1 MTDFLTNHMTAA
13 GTTDGQGAGT
23 TDGQGAGT
31 TDGQGAGTTDGQ
43 GAGDGTGDGAAPR
56 TSNGRAAARTTG
68 GEPAARTT
76 RRPFDFDAARRLR
89 ALTGVDEELLA
100 RVKYERSKYTA
111 LGGVVL
117 GTSVIAAFS
126 MWNFATE
133 ALGKVS
139 FVALVPTV
147 IWMLFVLN
155 LDRWL
160 VTPQPNARR
169 RAGPLLTRLLIALML
184 GVVIAE
190 PLVLRIFQ
198 TAIEERVADERT
210 DAVDRL
216 RTNLVRCN
224 PVPSTT
230 QPVTPKGCDRTY
242 VLSFDATPGERGEEL
257 DALRSD
263 AAALEKR
270 VDRDTTRLEAI
281 DSEVRDE
288 CRRLI
293 RIAAT
298 GLYQRTSE
306 CLRLRDKAHDYRTT
320 HRTSENEKRLVGMN
334 SRISEIEAELTSS
347 RGEFLKARADGIER
361 RLDEE
366 RAKQKEIGV
375 LERIRALDE
384 LASGNAVLFVGIWLV
399 RLLFVLLDMLPVL
412 VKYLSGDTAYDRM
425 LTSES
430 NSAVKIHG
438 EEVRLTERRAMANLE
453 IAQDA
458 IEQEVRRHRAE
469 SEAAAREHTA
479 AMNIRVRQAVN
490 ALEDEIRRSSTV

>member
-1 MTDFLTNHMTAA
+1 LTDFPTNRI
-13 GTTDGQGAGT
+13 G
-23 TDGQGAGT
+23 
-31 TDGQGAGTTDGQ
+31 
-43 GAGDGTGDGAAPR
+43 
-56 TSNGRAAARTTG
+56 
-68 GEPAARTT
+68 
-76 RRPFDFDAARRLR
+76 FDAARGLR
-89 ALTGVDEELLA
+89 TLTGVDEDLLS
-100 RVKYERSKYTA
+100 RVRYERSKYTA

-133 ALGKVS
+133 ALGRVS
-139 FVALVPTV
+139 LAALVPTV

-169 RAGPLLTRLLIALML
+169 RLGPLLTRLLVALML

-198 TAIEERVADERT
+198 TAVVERVQDERT
-210 DAVDRL
+210 DTVDRL

-230 QPVTPKGCDRTY
+230 RTVAPKDCDTTY
-242 VLSFDATPGERGEEL
+242 VLSFRATPGDRVDEL
-257 DALRSD
+257 TALRSD
-263 AAALEKR
+263 AATLQKR
-270 VDRDTTRLEAI
+270 VDQDTTRLEAI
-281 DSEVRDE
+281 DSDVRDE
-288 CRRLI
+288 CRRLV

-306 CLRLRDKAHDYRTT
+306 CLRLRAKAQDYRTT
-320 HRTSENEKRLVGMN
+320 HRTAQNEQRLAGMN
-334 SRISEIEAELTSS
+334 TRISKIEGELTSS
-347 RGEFLKARADGIER
+347 RGAFLKARADGIAQ
-361 RLDEE
+361 RLAEE
-366 RAKQKEIGV
+366 RAKQQEIGV

-384 LASGNAVLFVGIWLV
+384 LASGNPVLFVGIWLV

-412 VKYLSGDTAYDRM
+412 VKYLTGETAYDRM
-425 LTSES
+425 LTGES

-438 EEVRLTERRAMANLE
+438 EQVRLAERRALADLE

-469 SEAAAREHTA
+469 SEAAFREHTA

>member
-1 MTDFLTNHMTAA
+1 MTDFLTNRLTASDAADGSRPGEEATARSAARTA
-13 GTTDGQGAGT
+13 GEPSA
-23 TDGQGAGT
+23 AR
-31 TDGQGAGTTDGQ
+31 
-43 GAGDGTGDGAAPR
+43 AGDGDTP
-56 TSNGRAAARTTG
+56 TRTTG
-68 GEPAARTT
+68 L
-76 RRPFDFDAARRLR
+76 PFDLDAGRRLR
-89 ALTGVDEELLA
+89 TLTGVDEELLA
-100 RVKYERSKYTA
+100 RVRFERSKYTA

-133 ALGKVS
+133 ALGRVS
-139 FVALVPTV
+139 LLALVPTV

-169 RAGPLLTRLLIALML
+169 RVGPLLTRLVIALML
-184 GVVIAE
+184 GTVIAE

-198 TAIEERVADERT
+198 TAIEEHVADERT
-210 DAVDRL
+210 DAVDQL

-230 QPVTPKGCDRTY
+230 RTTAPTGCDTTY
-242 VLSFDATPGERGEEL
+242 VLSFGATPGERAEEL
-257 DALRSD
+257 AALRSD
-263 AAALEKR
+263 AAGLQQR
-270 VDRDTTRLEAI
+270 VDQDTATLEGI

-288 CRRLI
+288 CRRLV
-293 RIAAT
+293 RMAAT

-306 CLRLRDKAHDYRTT
+306 CLRLREKAHDYRTT
-320 HRTSENEKRLVGMN
+320 HRTSENEKRLAGMN
-334 SRISEIEAELTSS
+334 SRISTIEAALTSS
-347 RGEFLKARADGIER
+347 RGAFLRTRADGIER
-361 RLDEE
+361 RLGEE
-366 RAKQKEIGV
+366 RAKQKEVGV

-384 LASGNAVLFVGIWLV
+384 LASGNPVLLVGIWLV
-399 RLLFVLLDMLPVL
+399 RMLFVFLDVLPVL
-412 VKYLSGDTAYDRM
+412 VKYLSGETAYDRM
-425 LTSES
+425 LTGES
-430 NSAVKIHG
+430 NSAVKLHG
-438 EEVRLTERRAMANLE
+438 EEIRLSERRAAANLE

-469 SEAAAREHTA
+469 SEAAFREHTA

>member
-1 MTDFLTNHMTAA
+1 MTDTLTNPVQPAAPQDGPPAGAPRDEAVARTGRGRASARTAA
-13 GTTDGQGAGT
+13 
-23 TDGQGAGT
+23 
-31 TDGQGAGTTDGQ
+31 
-43 GAGDGTGDGAAPR
+43 
-56 TSNGRAAARTTG
+56 
-68 GEPAARTT
+68 
-76 RRPFDFDAARRLR
+76 RPFDVDAARRLR

-100 RVKYERSKYTA
+100 RVRYERSKYTA

-126 MWNFATE
+126 MWNFATQ
-133 ALGKVS
+133 ALGRVS
-139 FVALVPTV
+139 VVALVPTV

-169 RAGPLLTRLLIALML
+169 RAGPLVMRLLIALLL

-210 DAVDRL
+210 GAVDRL

-230 QPVTPKGCDRTY
+230 RPVTPEGCGGTY
-242 VLSFDATPGERGEEL
+242 VLSFGATPGERGEEL
-257 DALRSD
+257 GALRSD
-263 AAALEKR
+263 AAALQKR

-288 CRRLI
+288 CRRLV

-306 CLRLRDKAHDYRTT
+306 CRRLRDKAQDYRTT
-320 HRTSENEKRLVGMN
+320 HRTSENEKRLAGMHH
-334 SRISEIEAELTSS
+334 RIARIEAELTSS
-347 RGEFLKARADGIER
+347 RGAFLKARDAGIEQ
-361 RLDEE
+361 RLDVE

-384 LASGNAVLFVGIWLV
+384 LAGGNAVLFAGVWLV

-412 VKYLSGDTAYDRM
+412 VKYLSGETAYERM
-425 LTSES
+425 LSTES
-430 NSAVKIHG
+430 NSAVRIHG
-438 EEVRLTERRAMANLE
+438 EQVRIAERRALADLE

-458 IEQEVRRHRAE
+458 IEQDVRRHRAE
-469 SEAAAREHTA
+469 SEAASREHTA

-490 ALEDEIRRSSTV
+490 ALEDEIRKSSAV

>member
-1 MTDFLTNHMTAA
+1 MTDFLTNQVTAP
-13 GTTDGQGAGT
+13 GTADGH
-23 TDGQGAGT
+23 
-31 TDGQGAGTTDGQ
+31 
-43 GAGDGTGDGAAPR
+43 GTGDDAAAR
-56 TSNGRAAARTTG
+56 TANRRATARTTEEGPAARTTG
-68 GEPAARTT
+68 DGARARTT

-89 ALTGVDEELLA
+89 TLTGVDEELLA
-100 RVKYERSKYTA
+100 RVRYERSKYTA

-133 ALGKVS
+133 ALGRVS
-139 FVALVPTV
+139 LVALVPTV

-169 RAGPLLTRLLIALML
+169 RVGPLLTRLLIALML
-184 GVVIAE
+184 GAVIAE

-198 TAIEERVADERT
+198 TAVEEHVADERT
-210 DAVDRL
+210 DALDQL

-224 PVPSTT
+224 PVPSTAQT
-230 QPVTPKGCDRTY
+230 ATPEGCDRTY
-242 VLSFDATPGERGEEL
+242 VLSFGKTPGERAEEL
-257 DALRSD
+257 TALRSD
-263 AAALEKR
+263 AAALQKR

-306 CLRLRDKAHDYRTT
+306 CLRLRDKAQDYRTT
-320 HRTSENEKRLVGMN
+320 HRTDENEKRLAGMN
-334 SRISEIEAELTSS
+334 SRISKIEAEQTAS
-347 RGEFLKARADGIER
+347 RGDFLKARADGIER
-361 RLDEE
+361 RLDQE

-375 LERIRALDE
+375 LERMRALDQ
-384 LASGNAVLFVGIWLV
+384 LATGNPVLFVGIWLV
-399 RLLFVLLDMLPVL
+399 RLLFVVLDVLPVL
-412 VKYLSGDTAYDRM
+412 VKYLSGESAYDRM
-425 LTSES
+425 LTSAS
-430 NSAVKIHG
+430 NSAVKIHD
-438 EEVRLTERRAMANLE
+438 EEIRLAERRAMANLE
-453 IAQDA
+453 IAQDT

-469 SEAAAREHTA
+469 SEAAFREHTA

>member
-1 MTDFLTNHMTAA
+1 MADFLTNHGTASGSVDA
-13 GTTDGQGAGT
+13 QD
-23 TDGQGAGT
+23 
-31 TDGQGAGTTDGQ
+31 
-43 GAGDGTGDGAAPR
+43 AGDGAVPR
-56 TSNGRAAARTTG
+56 TANGRTTARTTG
-68 GEPAARTT
+68 HGSPASTT
-76 RRPFDFDAARRLR
+76 RRRFDCDAARRLR

-100 RVKYERSKYTA
+100 RVRYERSKYTA

-133 ALGKVS
+133 ALGRVS

-160 VTPQPNARR
+160 VTPQPNMRR
-169 RAGPLLTRLLIALML
+169 RVGPLLTRLLIALML
-184 GVVIAE
+184 GTVIAE

-210 DAVDRL
+210 DVLDQL

-224 PVPSTT
+224 PVPSAA
-230 QPVTPKGCDRTY
+230 QAVAPKGCDRAY
-242 VLSFDATPGERGEEL
+242 VLSFRATPGERVEEL
-257 DALRSD
+257 TALRID
-263 AAALEKR
+263 AAALQKR

-293 RIAAT
+293 RTAAT

-306 CLRLRDKAHDYRTT
+306 CLRLRDKAQDYRTT

-334 SRISEIEAELTSS
+334 TRISKIEAQLTSS
-347 RGEFLKARADGIER
+347 RGAFLKTRADGIER
-361 RLDEE
+361 RLDQE
-366 RAKQKEIGV
+366 RAKQKEVGV
-375 LERIRALDE
+375 LERIRALDV
-384 LASGNAVLFVGIWLV
+384 LASGNPVLFVGIWLV
-399 RLLFVLLDMLPVL
+399 RLLFVFLDVLPVL
-412 VKYLSGDTAYDRM
+412 VKYLTGETAYDRM

-438 EEVRLTERRAMANLE
+438 EEVRLAERRAMADLE

-458 IEQEVRRHRAE
+458 IEQKVRRHRAE
-469 SEAAAREHTA
+469 SEAASREHSA

-490 ALEDEIRRSSTV
+490 ALEDEIRRPSTV

>member
-1 MTDFLTNHMTAA
+1 MASDAA
-13 GTTDGQGAGT
+13 LGAAFGTVDDRATIDGAGT
-23 TDGQGAGT
+23 ARTAR
-31 TDGQGAGTTDGQ
+31 
-43 GAGDGTGDGAAPR
+43 PR
-56 TSNGRAAARTTG
+56 TTVGPPTTG
-68 GEPAARTT
+68 GPDDGPSARAPRHSARTS
-76 RRPFDFDAARRLR
+76 RRAAGFDLDAGRRLR
-89 ALTGVDEELLA
+89 ALTGVDEELLG
-100 RVKYERSKYTA
+100 RIRYERSKYTA

-133 ALGKVS
+133 AIGRVS
-139 FVALVPTV
+139 FAAVVPTV

-169 RAGPLLTRLLIALML
+169 RLGPLLMRLLIALML
-184 GVVIAE
+184 GAVIAE

-198 TAIEERVADERT
+198 TAVEERIADQRT
-210 DAVDRL
+210 DAIDEL

-224 PVPSTT
+224 PVPSTMT
-230 QPVTPKGCDRTY
+230 VVTPEGCDKGY
-242 VLSFDATPGERGEEL
+242 VLSFGATPGERAEEL
-257 DALRSD
+257 ASLRSD
-263 AAALEKR
+263 AASLQKR

-306 CLRLRDKAHDYRTT
+306 CLRLRDKARDYRTT
-320 HRTSENEKRLVGMN
+320 HRTSENEKRLAGMN
-334 SRISEIEAELTSS
+334 SRISKIESRLTSS
-347 RGEFLKARADGIER
+347 RGAFLKARADGIQQ
-361 RLDEE
+361 RLDQE

-384 LASGNAVLFVGIWLV
+384 LASGNPVLFMGIWLV
-399 RLLFVLLDMLPVL
+399 RLLFVLLDALPVL
-412 VKYLSGDTAYDRM
+412 VKYLSGETAYDRM

-430 NSAVKIHG
+430 NSAVKIHS
-438 EEVRLTERRAMANLE
+438 EEVRLAERRVMADLE

-458 IEQEVRRHRAE
+458 IEQKVRRHRAE
-469 SEAAAREHTA
+469 SEAAFREHTA
-479 AMNIRVRQAVN
+479 EMNIRVRQAVN

>member
-1 MTDFLTNHMTAA
+1 MTDFPTTPGTNSGRA
-13 GTTDGQGAGT
+13 GAYGAS
-23 TDGQGAGT
+23 ARN
-31 TDGQGAGTTDGQ
+31 
-43 GAGDGTGDGAAPR
+43 TGDEASGHAGPHP
-56 TSNGRAAARTTG
+56 ARY
-68 GEPAARTT
+68 
-76 RRPFDFDAARRLR
+76 DAARALR
-89 ALTGVDEELLA
+89 TLTGVDEELLDKV
-100 RVKYERSKYTA
+100 RYERSKYTA

-133 ALGKVS
+133 ALGRVS
-139 FVALVPTV
+139 FAALVPTV

-169 RAGPLLTRLLIALML
+169 RVGPLLTRLLIALLL
-184 GVVIAE
+184 GAVIAE

-198 TAIEERVADERT
+198 TAIEEHVADERT
-210 DAVDRL
+210 NAIDEL
-216 RTNLVRCN
+216 RTDLVRCN

-230 QPVTPKGCDRTY
+230 QATTPEGCDRTY
-242 VLSFDATPGERGEEL
+242 VLSFGATPGERAEEL
-257 DALRSD
+257 VALRSD
-263 AAALEKR
+263 AAVLQKR
-270 VDRDTTRLEAI
+270 VDRDTSRLESI
-281 DSEVRDE
+281 DSQVRDE

-293 RIAAT
+293 RMAAT

-306 CLRLRDKAHDYRTT
+306 CLRLRDKAEDYRTT
-320 HRTSENEKRLVGMN
+320 HRTSENEKRLLGMN
-334 SRISEIEAELTSS
+334 TRISKIEAQLTSS
-347 RGEFLKARADGIER
+347 RGVFLKTRAEGIER

-375 LERIRALDE
+375 LERIRALDD
-384 LASGNAVLFVGIWLV
+384 LAGGNPVLFVGVWLV
-399 RLLFVLLDMLPVL
+399 RLLFVLLDVLPVL
-412 VKYLSGDTAYDRM
+412 VKYLSGETAYDRM

-438 EEVRLTERRAMANLE
+438 EEIRLAERRATADFEM
-453 IAQDA
+453 AQDA

-469 SEAAAREHTA
+469 SEAALREHTA

>member
-1 MTDFLTNHMTAA
+1 MTDFRTNHVTVSD
-13 GTTDGQGAGT
+13 TTDGQS
-23 TDGQGAGT
+23 
-31 TDGQGAGTTDGQ
+31 
-43 GAGDGTGDGAAPR
+43 TGDGAASR
-56 TSNGRAAARTTG
+56 TANAGATDRAAG
-68 GEPAARTT
+68 DGPARTT
-76 RRPFDFDAARRLR
+76 RRPVGPDAARGLR

-100 RVKYERSKYTA
+100 KVGYERSKYTA

-133 ALGKVS
+133 ALGRVS
-139 FVALVPTV
+139 VVALVPTV

-169 RAGPLLTRLLIALML
+169 RVGPLVMRLLIALML

-210 DAVDRL
+210 DVIDQL

-230 QPVTPKGCDRTY
+230 QTVTPGRCDRTY
-242 VLSFDATPGERGEEL
+242 VLSFGATPGERAEEL
-257 DALRSD
+257 TALRSD
-263 AAALEKR
+263 AGALQKR
-270 VDRDTTRLEAI
+270 VDRDSTRLEAI

-288 CRRLI
+288 CRRLV

-306 CLRLRDKAHDYRTT
+306 CLRLRDKAQDYRNT
-320 HRTSENEKRLVGMN
+320 HRTSENEKRLAGMN
-334 SRISEIEAELTSS
+334 SRVSKIESELTTS
-347 RGEFLKARADGIER
+347 RGAFLKTRADGIER
-361 RLDEE
+361 RLAEE

-384 LASGNAVLFVGIWLV
+384 LASGNPVLFVGIWLV
-399 RLLFVLLDMLPVL
+399 RVLFVLLDVLPVL
-412 VKYLSGDTAYDRM
+412 VKYLSGETAYDRM

-438 EEVRLTERRAMANLE
+438 EEVRIAERRAMAKLE
-453 IAQDA
+453 IAQDT

-469 SEAAAREHTA
+469 SEAAFREHTA

-490 ALEDEIRRSSTV
+490 TLEDEIRRSSTV

>member
-1 MTDFLTNHMTAA
+1 MTDSPTNRTPA
-13 GTTDGQGAGT
+13 TDPA
-23 TDGQGAGT
+23 
-31 TDGQGAGTTDGQ
+31 
-43 GAGDGTGDGAAPR
+43 
-56 TSNGRAAARTTG
+56 NG
-68 GEPAARTT
+68 T
-76 RRPFDFDAARRLR
+76 RRRDEAPTRPAGLPFDLDAGRRLR
-89 ALTGVDEELLA
+89 TLTGVDEELLA
-100 RVKYERSKYTA
+100 RVRYERSKYTA

-133 ALGKVS
+133 ALGRVS
-139 FVALVPTV
+139 LVALLPTV

-169 RAGPLLTRLLIALML
+169 RVGPLLTRLVIALML
-184 GVVIAE
+184 GAVIAE

-198 TAIEERVADERT
+198 TAIEEHVADERT

-230 QPVTPKGCDRTY
+230 RTASPQGCDRTY
-242 VLSFDATPGERGEEL
+242 VLSFGATPGERAEEL
-257 DALRSD
+257 AALRSD
-263 AAALEKR
+263 ATTLQKR
-270 VDRDTTRLEAI
+270 VDQDTARLEGI

-288 CRRLI
+288 CRRLV
-293 RIAAT
+293 RMAAT

-306 CLRLRDKAHDYRTT
+306 CLRLREKAHDYRTT
-320 HRTSENEKRLVGMN
+320 HRTSENEKRLAGMN
-334 SRISEIEAELTSS
+334 SRISAIEAALTSS
-347 RGEFLKARADGIER
+347 RGAFLRTRAEGIER
-361 RLDEE
+361 RLEEE
-366 RAKQKEIGV
+366 RAKPKEIGV

-384 LASGNAVLFVGIWLV
+384 LAGGNPVLFVGIWLV
-399 RLLFVLLDMLPVL
+399 RMLFVFLDVLPVL
-412 VKYLSGDTAYDRM
+412 VKYLSGETAYDRM
-425 LTSES
+425 LTGES
-430 NSAVKIHG
+430 NSAVKLHS
-438 EEVRLTERRAMANLE
+438 EEIRLSERRAAANLE

-469 SEAAAREHTA
+469 SEAAFREHTA

-490 ALEDEIRRSSTV
+490 ALEDEIRRSSNV

>member
-1 MTDFLTNHMTAA
+1 MTDFLTNHVTVS
-13 GTTDGQGAGT
+13 GTVDGRR
-23 TDGQGAGT
+23 
-31 TDGQGAGTTDGQ
+31 
-43 GAGDGTGDGAAPR
+43 TGDGALFR
-56 TSNGRAAARTTG
+56 TANGQASARTTG
-68 GEPAARTT
+68 DGTSARTT
-76 RRPFDFDAARRLR
+76 GDEALDRTANHLGFDAARRLR
-89 ALTGVDEELLA
+89 TLTGVDEELLA
-100 RVKYERSKYTA
+100 RVRYERSKYTA

-139 FVALVPTV
+139 FVALVPTA

-169 RAGPLLTRLLIALML
+169 RVGPLLTRLLIALML
-184 GVVIAE
+184 GAVIAE

-198 TAIEERVADERT
+198 TAIEEHVADERT
-210 DAVDRL
+210 GVIDQL

-230 QPVTPKGCDRTY
+230 QTAVPKGCDRTY
-242 VLSFDATPGERGEEL
+242 ILSFGATPGERAEEQ

-263 AAALEKR
+263 AAALQKR
-270 VDRDTTRLEAI
+270 VDRDTTRLEGI

-306 CLRLRDKAHDYRTT
+306 CLRLRDKARDYRTT
-320 HRTSENEKRLVGMN
+320 HRTSENEKRLAGMN
-334 SRISEIEAELTSS
+334 SRISKIEAELPSS
-347 RGEFLKARADGIER
+347 RGAFLKARADGIER
-361 RLDEE
+361 RLDDE

-399 RLLFVLLDMLPVL
+399 RLLFVLLDVLPVL
-412 VKYLSGDTAYDRM
+412 VKYLSGETSYDRM
-425 LTSES
+425 LTGES

-438 EEVRLTERRAMANLE
+438 EEIRLTERRAMADLE

-458 IEQEVRRHRAE
+458 VEQKVRRHRAE
-469 SEAAAREHTA
+469 SEAAFREHAA

>member
-1 MTDFLTNHMTAA
+1 MTEFLTNHATASGTAGDQGADGAPAARPPSGRTTARTAA
-13 GTTDGQGAGT
+13 HTTDGPSAR
-23 TDGQGAGT
+23 
-31 TDGQGAGTTDGQ
+31 
-43 GAGDGTGDGAAPR
+43 APR
-56 TSNGRAAARTTG
+56 R
-68 GEPAARTT
+68 PA
-76 RRPFDFDAARRLR
+76 DYDAARRLR
-89 ALTGVDEELLA
+89 TLTGVDEELLA
-100 RVKYERSKYTA
+100 KVRYERSKYTA

-133 ALGKVS
+133 ALGRVS
-139 FVALVPTV
+139 LMALVPTV

-160 VTPQPNARR
+160 VTPQPNARQR
-169 RAGPLLTRLLIALML
+169 VGPLLTRLLIALLL
-184 GVVIAE
+184 GTVIAE

-230 QPVTPKGCDRTY
+230 RTVTPEGCDRTY
-242 VLSFDATPGERGEEL
+242 VLSFRATPGERVEEL
-257 DALRSD
+257 AALRSD
-263 AAALEKR
+263 AAALQER
-270 VDRDTTRLEAI
+270 VDRDSGRLEDI

-288 CRRLI
+288 CRRLV

-306 CLRLRDKAHDYRTT
+306 CLRLRDKARDYRTT
-320 HRTSENEKRLVGMN
+320 HRTGANEKRLAGMN
-334 SRISEIEAELTSS
+334 TRISEIEAQLTSS
-347 RGEFLKARADGIER
+347 RGEFLESRADGIER
-361 RLDEE
+361 RLDQE

-384 LASGNAVLFVGIWLV
+384 LASGNPVLFVGIWLV
-399 RLLFVLLDMLPVL
+399 RLLFVLLDVLPVL
-412 VKYLSGDTAYDRM
+412 VKYLSGETAYDRM

-430 NSAVKIHG
+430 NSAVKIHS
-438 EEVRLTERRAMANLE
+438 EEVRIAERRALANLE

-469 SEAAAREHTA
+469 SEAAFREHTA

>member
-1 MTDFLTNHMTAA
+1 MTDF
-13 GTTDGQGAGT
+13 
-23 TDGQGAGT
+23 
-31 TDGQGAGTTDGQ
+31 
-43 GAGDGTGDGAAPR
+43 PR
-56 TSNGRAAARTTG
+56 HRIGL
-68 GEPAARTT
+68 
-76 RRPFDFDAARRLR
+76 DAARGLR
-89 ALTGVDEELLA
+89 TLTGVDEELLS
-100 RVKYERSKYTA
+100 RVRYERSKYTA

-133 ALGKVS
+133 ALGRISV
-139 FVALVPTV
+139 VALLPTV

-169 RAGPLLTRLLIALML
+169 RLGPLLTRLLVALML
-184 GVVIAE
+184 GAVIAE

-198 TAIEERVADERT
+198 TAIEERVQDERT
-210 DAVDRL
+210 GTIDAL

-224 PVPSTT
+224 PVPATT
-230 QPVTPKGCDRTY
+230 RTVAPAGCDTTY
-242 VLSFDATPGERGEEL
+242 VLSFSATPGDRVDEL
-257 DALRSD
+257 TALRSD
-263 AAALEKR
+263 AATLQKR
-270 VDRDTTRLEAI
+270 VDQDTTRLEAI

-288 CRRLI
+288 CRRLV

-306 CLRLRDKAHDYRTT
+306 CLRLRDKARDYRTT
-320 HRTSENEKRLVGMN
+320 HRTAQNERRLAGMN
-334 SRISEIEAELTSS
+334 TRISKIEGELTSS
-347 RGEFLKARADGIER
+347 RSAFLKARDRGIAQ
-361 RLDEE
+361 RLAEE

-384 LASGNAVLFVGIWLV
+384 LASGNPVLFVGIWLV
-399 RLLFVLLDMLPVL
+399 RLLFVLLDVLPVL
-412 VKYLSGDTAYDRM
+412 VKYLTGETAYDRM
-425 LTSES
+425 LTGES

-438 EEVRLTERRAMANLE
+438 EQVRLAERRALADLE
-453 IAQDA
+453 IAQDT

-469 SEAAAREHTA
+469 SEASFREHTA